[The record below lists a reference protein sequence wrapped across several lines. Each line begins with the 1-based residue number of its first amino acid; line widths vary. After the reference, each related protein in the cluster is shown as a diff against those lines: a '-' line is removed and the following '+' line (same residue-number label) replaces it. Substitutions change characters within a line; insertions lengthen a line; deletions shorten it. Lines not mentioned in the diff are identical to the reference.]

1 MPNSN
6 LRPLQRYEL
15 ALKSGEFSEDA
26 QQRAAMTYLDNVYEQ
41 IMDNRAK
48 QRGLFSFLRRTEPP
62 KGLYMWGGVGR
73 GKTWMMD
80 MFFESV
86 PADNKMRQHFHHFM
100 KRVHAE
106 LNKLQGQ
113 QDPLQKVADIIHNE
127 ADVICFDEFFV
138 SNVSDA
144 MILGDLFTMLFKKG
158 ITLVATSN
166 IAPNGL

>member
-80 MFFESV
+80 MFFES
-86 PADNKMRQHFHHFM
+86 A
-100 KRVHAE
+100 
-106 LNKLQGQ
+106 
-113 QDPLQKVADIIHNE
+113 
-127 ADVICFDEFFV
+127 V
-138 SNVSDA
+138 SYTH
-144 MILGDLFTMLFKKG
+144 L
-158 ITLVATSN
+158 TLPTNREV
-166 IAPNGL
+166 